1 MNNDLIVSVGT
12 IIQNDTEVLEN
23 FIDETSTILAN
34 SNYNYEI
41 VLVDNC
47 STDDSQAEIKKLQRK
62 FKNIR
67 LIVLSKQYDEEQA
80 KTAILDNC
88 IGDFVVLM
96 DINSDPPKLILNLVE
111 KALNGYDLVIGER
124 NNRKDDSFLQRN
136 WAGVFYKISEKL
148 TGYCINPNYSDYI
161 CMSRK
166 MVNSLVQ
173 IRDRSRYLKYL
184 MLEVGY
190 KHTTVKFDKIQRTN
204 NRKKRSFLDTF
215 GFAFEILITN
225 SDKLLRWSSLVGF
238 SISLLNLFYMFYIFF
253 IALFKE
259 DVAAGWV
266 SSSLV
271 NSTMFFFLFLLLSIV
286 SVYISSVLK
295 ETKKG
300 SLYYISEETTSSVI
314 YKEIDKKNIV

>member
-96 DINSDPPKLILNLVE
+96 DINSDPP
-111 KALNGYDLVIGER
+111 
-124 NNRKDDSFLQRN
+124 SQR
-136 WAGVFYKISEKL
+136 
-148 TGYCINPNYSDYI
+148 
-161 CMSRK
+161 
-166 MVNSLVQ
+166 
-173 IRDRSRYLKYL
+173 
-184 MLEVGY
+184 
-190 KHTTVKFDKIQRTN
+190 
-204 NRKKRSFLDTF
+204 
-215 GFAFEILITN
+215 
-225 SDKLLRWSSLVGF
+225 
-238 SISLLNLFYMFYIFF
+238 
-253 IALFKE
+253 
-259 DVAAGWV
+259 
-266 SSSLV
+266 
-271 NSTMFFFLFLLLSIV
+271 
-286 SVYISSVLK
+286 
-295 ETKKG
+295 
-300 SLYYISEETTSSVI
+300 
-314 YKEIDKKNIV
+314 